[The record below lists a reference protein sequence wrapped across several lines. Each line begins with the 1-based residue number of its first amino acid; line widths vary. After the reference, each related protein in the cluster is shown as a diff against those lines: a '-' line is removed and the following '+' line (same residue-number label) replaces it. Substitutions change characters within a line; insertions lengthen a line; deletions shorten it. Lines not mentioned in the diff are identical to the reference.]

1 MTPSTD
7 QQEKVGA
14 DIKAAR
20 TVLVGLYGSTFI
32 DEPRRPRLTAAENKA
47 LGDLLADHAALT
59 FDNVNLRDEVG
70 EWKANANKAEG
81 VIAAQ
86 AEEIVAL
93 KNTAPCLYPSAPG
106 ETRSGFSSN
115 GVNVE
120 GSQDSI
126 KAVARW
132 NHIAAQ
138 APEWSRAINDA
149 NERATSAEAKVTALT
164 EEVERL
170 KSVLKGIAKRDMG
183 PSSRIA
189 QAALSKARPDTGE
202 QSQ

>member
-1 MTPSTD
+1 MTD

-59 FDNVNLRDEVG
+59 FDSVNLRDEVG

-86 AEEIVAL
+86 AEEIERL
-93 KNTAPCLYPSAPG
+93 RERL
-106 ETRSGFSSN
+106 
-115 GVNVE
+115 
-120 GSQDSI
+120 
-126 KAVARW
+126 
-132 NHIAAQ
+132 
-138 APEWSRAINDA
+138 A
-149 NERATSAEAKVTALT
+149 NETDAIEGVETQLSEANIAVVSAEAKEPLMSNPENLFEVAAAAPLIFRLRDEIVAVLVEHMSINGDQIEGHDRTAEDIILLIGS
-164 EEVERL
+164 EG
-170 KSVLKGIAKRDMG
+170 KSNVQ
-183 PSSRIA
+183 P
-189 QAALSKARPDTGE
+189 
-202 QSQ
+202 